1 MAHTNESHKDESK
14 GEKDGK
20 RKEKDGYGTIEK
32 GNRNWSIEVV
42 GIGKGGGRRER
53 RLIVYSAI

>member
-1 MAHTNESHKDESK
+1 MAHTNESHKDERK

-42 GIGKGGGRRER
+42 GIGKGRGRGTSFN
-53 RLIVYSAI
+53 RL

>member
-1 MAHTNESHKDESK
+1 MAHTNESHKDERK

-42 GIGKGGGRRER
+42 GIGKGGATSFN
-53 RLIVYSAI
+53 RL